1 MLTSF
6 SLTQLILIS
15 AVYLTTLFGVAWITE
30 RGYVPRR
37 LVRHPL
43 VYTLS
48 LGVYASAWAFYG
60 TVGLAYQYGY
70 GFLAIYLGV
79 SGAFLLA
86 PVLLYP
92 ILRITRAY
100 QLSPL
105 ADLFAFRFRSTWA
118 GALTTLFML
127 IGVLPMLALQIEAV
141 TNSISLLTRGADANS
156 AALAF
161 CALIT
166 LFAILFGARHIATRE
181 RHEGLVMAIAFES
194 LVKLI
199 ALGSIGLFAL
209 YGVFGGPDGLEVW
222 LLQNQEALSTLH
234 TPLAEGPWRTLL
246 LVFFASAIVMPHMY
260 HMTFTENLN
269 PRALLSASW
278 GLPLFLLPMSLA
290 VPPILWAGLHLGA
303 STNPEYFTLGLGMAV
318 DSPALA
324 LAAFIG
330 GISAASGL
338 IIVMTL
344 ALSGMV
350 LNHLVLPL
358 YQPPAEGNIY
368 RWLKW
373 TRRALIATIILLG
386 YGFYLLLGSEQEL
399 SNLGIVSFV
408 ATLQFLPGALSVLY
422 WPAANRRGF
431 IAGLVA
437 GMLVWGAT
445 MLVPLMGNVQ
455 TLHIPL
461 FDSLYVLDEASW
473 HLAALASLAAN
484 VLVFTL
490 VSLFSEPSDEEKGAA
505 EACAVDNVR
514 RPQRRELLAVSPQ
527 EFASQLAKP
536 LGAKTAQ
543 KEVEQ
548 ALRDLHL
555 PFDERRP
562 YALRR
567 LRDRI
572 EANLSGLMGPSVA
585 QDMVETF
592 LPYKANS
599 ESYVTEDIHFI
610 ESRLEDYHSRLTG
623 LAAELDAL
631 RRYHR
636 QTLQD
641 LPMGVCS
648 LAKDQEVLM
657 WNRAIEE
664 LTGVPAQRVVG
675 SRLSALPDPWKGLL
689 EGFIEA
695 PDQHLHK
702 QRLAIDG
709 QTRWLNLHKAAIEE
723 PLAPGNT
730 GLVLLVEDL
739 TETQSLEDKLIH
751 SERLA
756 SIGRLAAGVAHE
768 IGNPI
773 TGIACLAQNL
783 REEREGDGELTE
795 TSAQILEQT
804 KRVSRIVQSLMSF
817 AHAGGKQVAAEPVC
831 LADVTQEAISLLSLN
846 RRSVEVQFF
855 NLCDPDHWVEGDAQ
869 RLAQVL
875 INLLSNARDASP
887 PGGAIRVRS
896 EASEN
901 TVDLIVEDEGSGIP
915 KSIIDR
921 LFEPFFTTKDPG
933 KGTGLG
939 LALVYSIV
947 EEHYGQITID
957 SPADPERE
965 CGTRIRVTLP
975 RHPGPTAE
983 Q

>member
-1 MLTSF
+1 MPMSF
-6 SLTQLILIS
+6 NLTQLILIS
-15 AVYLTTLFGVAWITE
+15 FAYLLVLFGVAWITE

-37 LVRHPL
+37 LVRHPM

-100 QLSPL
+100 QLSSL

-118 GALTTLFML
+118 GALTTLFMV

-141 TNSISLLTRGADANS
+141 TNSVRLLTHNS
-156 AALAF
+156 DTNSTALAF

-194 LVKLI
+194 LVKLV

-246 LVFFASAIVMPHMY
+246 LVFFAAAIVMPHMY

-269 PRALLSASW
+269 PRALLTASW

-318 DSPALA
+318 NSPALA

-373 TRRALIATIILLG
+373 TRRGLIATIILLG
-386 YGFYLLLGSEQEL
+386 YAFYLLLGSEQEL

-422 WPAANRRGF
+422 WPTANRRGF

-437 GMLVWGAT
+437 GMLVWGVT
-445 MLVPLMGNVQ
+445 MLVPLIGNVQ
-455 TLHIPL
+455 SIYLPIL
-461 FDSLYVLDEASW
+461 DSLYVLDEASW

-490 VSLFSEPSDEEKGAA
+490 VSLFSEASDEEKGAA

-514 RPQRRELLAVSPQ
+514 RPQRRELIANSPQ
-527 EFASQLAKP
+527 EFAGQLAKP
-536 LGAKTAQ
+536 LGAKAAQ

-592 LPYKANS
+592 LPYKAS
-599 ESYVTEDIHFI
+599 GESYVTEDIHFI

-648 LAKDQEVLM
+648 LAKDQEILM

-664 LTGVPAQRVVG
+664 FTGVAAQRVVG
-675 SRLSALPDPWKGLL
+675 SRLSALPEPWKGLL

-723 PLAPGNT
+723 PLAPGNS

-739 TETQSLEDKLIH
+739 TETQLLEDKLIH

-795 TSAQILEQT
+795 ISGQILEQT

-817 AHAGGKQVAAEPVC
+817 AHAGGKQVAVEPVC
-831 LADVTQEAISLLSLN
+831 LADVAQEAISLLSLN

-855 NLCDPDHWVEGDAQ
+855 NLCDPTHWVEGDAQ

-887 PGGAIRVRS
+887 PAGAIRVRT

-947 EEHYGQITID
+947 EEHYGQITIG